1 MVIITCYSLWLCDWS
16 IILFD
21 SMMLPCVV
29 SLLVLSLCKHFIK
42 MGFWPVPL
50 SLFSVAINGDLT
62 QSFHAEWGLPLCLYY
77 LCGGICQIST
87 SSVFSGL
94 DSVFQTVS
102 WGKPHPTPPI
112 GQLPS
117 SGNGS
122 GNLSPG
128 IHLSLNRVW
137 IILATVWW
145 CCLKP
150 HPSGGGAL
158 IFALLFIYLFTFG

>member
-1 MVIITCYSLWLCDWS
+1 
-16 IILFD
+16 
-21 SMMLPCVV
+21 
-29 SLLVLSLCKHFIK
+29 

-50 SLFSVAINGDLT
+50 SLFSVAINGNLT

-102 WGKPHPTPPI
+102 WGKPHRTNPF

-137 IILATVWW
+137 IILATMCDGAVWNLTHLVEGQLEW
-145 CCLKP
+145 NRYLLSLYLDTILQIP
-150 HPSGGGAL
+150 HREEWIWLYEVLESWNR
-158 IFALLFIYLFTFG
+158 